1 MGFCVRKK
9 RKIPEREIR
18 EGTNK
23 GRREK
28 WKPSDEYKK
37 LYFPLC
43 LELSYLYISSVSNET
58 CLFIFRRSKDI
69 KKMYQVYNAYD
80 TWR

>member
-28 WKPSDEYKK
+28 WKERKGEGGNPNGTS
-37 LYFPLC
+37 
-43 LELSYLYISSVSNET
+43 
-58 CLFIFRRSKDI
+58 
-69 KKMYQVYNAYD
+69 
-80 TWR
+80 